1 MTRSGFLVVVSCVA
15 FAVAVF
21 ALGFPDAL
29 LAAKGV
35 QPSPEV
41 LVWVREVGA
50 QILAAGVT
58 TFLARKA
65 PDSVALRALLSGNAV
80 LHFGLLPI
88 ELIAY
93 AQGVIP
99 TLSGIVPNSILHV
112 VLATSFVVY
121 ARRIP
126 LRQP

>member
-1 MTRSGFLVVVSCVA
+1 MLLVSCVA

-35 QPSPEV
+35 QPNPEL

-50 QILAAGVT
+50 LILAAGVT
-58 TFLARKA
+58 TFLARKS
-65 PDSVALRALLSGNAV
+65 PDSVALRALFVGTAL
-80 LHFGLLPI
+80 LHLGLLPI

-93 AQGVIP
+93 YQGVI
-99 TLSGIVPNSILHV
+99 TQLGGVLPNSMLHI
-112 VLATSFVVY
+112 VLAVSFVGY
-121 ARRIP
+121 ARRMP
-126 LRQP
+126 LSQP